1 MRDGNLESEFGL
13 HGLIIHVLEKK
24 PWGGLNFSKL
34 CLGLMGLNPQLLSD
48 TIACTEEAMLLSRC
62 SGPYQNTS
70 WWGKVGFVVSHTTH
84 PILKR

>member
-1 MRDGNLESEFGL
+1 MRDENLESEFGL

-48 TIACTEEAMLLSRC
+48 TMLLSRC
-62 SGPYQNTS
+62 SGPYQ
-70 WWGKVGFVVSHTTH
+70 KYFLVGEGGVCSVPYTP